1 LPGGA
6 GAPDLR
12 DFALWVIITL
22 SLLALVTLFQNPAQR
37 TDATGIPFSQ
47 LLNEVDQGRVRDV
60 SIFGQEV
67 RGTYTDGRSF
77 QSYAPSDPARI
88 QRLYQKGVSVTIR
101 PHESEQPW
109 FVPLLVSWL
118 PFAVLIGVWI
128 FLWRRGQA
136 AGGAANQSSQ
146 EIASLKRQMNEME
159 KRLDQLSG
167 KDKS

>member
-1 LPGGA
+1 MTPR
-6 GAPDLR
+6 LR
-12 DFALWVIITL
+12 DFALWVIIAL
-22 SLLALVTLFQNPAQR
+22 LLLALVTLFQNPAQR
-37 TDATGIPFSQ
+37 PNVSGIPFSQ

-60 SIFGQEV
+60 LILGQEV

-77 QSYAPSDPARI
+77 QSYAPSDQAWI

-101 PHESEQPW
+101 PHDSEQPW

-118 PFAVLIGVWI
+118 PFILLIAVWI
-128 FLWRRGQA
+128 FLWRQGQA
-136 AGGAANQSSQ
+136 ARGAANQPSP
-146 EIASLKRQMNEME
+146 EIADLKRRIDEMQ